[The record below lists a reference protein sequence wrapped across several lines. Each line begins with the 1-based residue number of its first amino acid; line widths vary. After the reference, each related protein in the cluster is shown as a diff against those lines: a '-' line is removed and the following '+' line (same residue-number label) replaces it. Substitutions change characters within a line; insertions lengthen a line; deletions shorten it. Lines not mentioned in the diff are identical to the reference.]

1 MKGKVL
7 LKTALAVTA
16 TAVAGSLGTDP
27 RSTWYQ
33 RLKKPSWQP
42 PPQAFPLVWTPLYGL
57 IAYAGARAA
66 SRADAERKQAFTRA
80 LAANLALNA
89 AWPAL
94 FFRTRTPRLA
104 LAEILLLN
112 ASNALLIRRT
122 WAADRKAALLLT
134 PYAGW
139 TVFAA
144 ALNGA
149 IARRNPGA

>member
-33 RLKKPSWQP
+33 RLKKPPWQP

-57 IAYAGARAA
+57 ITYAGARAF
-66 SRADAERKQAFTRA
+66 SRTGPERGQAVKRA
-80 LAANLALNA
+80 LTANLLLNA

-94 FFRTRTPRLA
+94 FFRTRTPKLA
-104 LAEILLLN
+104 LAEILVLN
-112 ASNALLIRRT
+112 ASNVLLIRRT
-122 WAADRKAALLLT
+122 WPADRRAALALL

-139 TVFAA
+139 TVFAT
-144 ALNGA
+144 ALNTA
-149 IARRNPGA
+149 IARRNP